1 MIGTSATALLV
12 ERELG
17 LSLRARWFVSYAGI
31 FLLGGLFFTGLGMGD
46 TMVYGYRGFARAVA
60 SLVHLSLLFVPIMAL
75 IPSIAAIADE
85 RETGALE
92 YTLAQPVTFGQVYL
106 GKWLGIAAAV
116 VLSIAIGFGASGA
129 VAVFR
134 GAPSLLVGTM
144 VLYVSLIAL
153 VFVGLGFC
161 FSAIVASRA
170 RALTMG
176 LILWLTFAALGTLGV
191 MAAFVRW
198 GLPAGALIT
207 WSLVNPVE
215 AFRLGVVSLLDPDLS
230 LLGPVGARV
239 VSQLGAGGTVA
250 ASAGVLAA
258 WAVAPG
264 LVGWLVFRQP
274 RKRVG

>member
-1 MIGTSATALLV
+1 MTASPTGLLV

-31 FLLGGLFFTGLGMGD
+31 FLLGGLFFTALGMGD

-75 IPSIAAIADE
+75 IPSVAALADE

-106 GKWLGIAAAV
+106 GKWIGTGVAV
-116 VLSIAIGFGASGA
+116 VLSIAIGFGVSGA
-129 VAVFR
+129 LAVFR
-134 GAPSLLVGTM
+134 GAPWLLVTTM
-144 VLYVSLIAL
+144 VGFVALIAL
-153 VFVGLGFC
+153 AFVGLGFC
-161 FSAIVASRA
+161 LAALVASRG

-176 LILWLTFAALGTLGV
+176 LILWLAFAALGTLGV

-198 GLPAGALIT
+198 GLPSDLLVA
-207 WSLVNPVE
+207 WSLLNPVE
-215 AFRLGVVSLLDPDLS
+215 AFRLGVVSLLDPDMS
-230 LLGPVGARV
+230 VLGPVGARV
-239 VSQLGAGGTVA
+239 VASLGASGTTLATA
-250 ASAGVLAA
+250 AVLAA

-264 LVGWLVFRQP
+264 IVGWFAFRHP
-274 RKRVG
+274 RTHAG